1 MPDGNTPPNNL
12 SPENLSEN
20 LSASTPEKA
29 VDAAAG
35 TIFDEQ
41 GPNGVR
47 ELAAGEAL
55 GAVEAAR
62 GLTTVDSSV
71 DSSIVE
77 NAGPEV
83 IDLQKARVDFE
94 GNVAGAVKQLQSSIE
109 FIRADRAA
117 KGLPPDK
124 GFEID
129 SDGNEGVIEPEQPA
143 VVAEPPVIAGA
154 TENGVWIDSEGN
166 EGIIGPKPPSIESI
180 REGDRELIIRNLSE
194 EEAEETATDQ
204 AETQKEKP
212 GEELKIEID
221 EDALREVRD
230 KRSHGASEAVP
241 AKKIEGQED
250 RELITEKMSEEES
263 EEMEEGVEQIE
274 GLQTEIATKKQAL
287 KEYIASHAAASSTMD
302 QTYLD
307 ATNAKIAAL
316 ELEGKILSEGEVSP
330 EEDQELAVLKQK
342 AEETQKAYEKAS
354 AETLVVKERNDKIGG
369 LEREIAAEKN
379 ALKEF
384 VGAHMKPYSDV
395 EKFYLKALNAKIVA
409 LEFEHALLKNGK
421 TDPESLTELESLQKE
436 MASTEKSYKDTYNAV
451 VNSGSF
457 SAFPQ
462 SSTASQGSEQNKG
475 KRSFIGK
482 EFDKIKGVFKEWFG

>member
-109 FIRADRAA
+109 FIRAD
-117 KGLPPDK
+117 
-124 GFEID
+124 
-129 SDGNEGVIEPEQPA
+129 
-143 VVAEPPVIAGA
+143 AEVL
-154 TENGVWIDSEGN
+154 EDQ
-166 EGIIGPKPPSIESI
+166 
-180 REGDRELIIRNLSE
+180 GDRELIIRNLSE

>member
-12 SPENLSEN
+12 SPENLSKN

-71 DSSIVE
+71 DSSIVK

-83 IDLQKARVDFE
+83 IDLQNARVHFE
-94 GNVAGAVKQLQSSIE
+94 GNVAGAVKELQSSIE

-129 SDGNEGVIEPEQPA
+129 SDGNEG
-143 VVAEPPVIAGA
+143 
-154 TENGVWIDSEGN
+154 
-166 EGIIGPKPPSIESI
+166 IIGPKPPSIESI
-180 REGDRELIIRNLSE
+180 RADAEVLEDQGDRELIIRNLSE